1 MTKNLKHPF
10 LRKLALLPLLALL
23 VSCGGGDSSLTAN
36 LTGQVAAL
44 TNSTANKAT
53 HFAASRFLEQAS
65 MGPSPASVAQFKA
78 QGIEG
83 WIDSQ
88 MKLPPTKIVTP
99 ASLYEHELNTDK
111 PAEQRMNDF
120 YRINL
125 HNLLIGGEDQL
136 RIRTSWIL
144 SNFLVVSTRKIQ
156 NYGALEYLN
165 MLQTNAFGQYGD
177 LLKDVTR
184 NPGMGFYLDNHNNRK
199 SQLNENYGRE
209 LMQLFSVGLVQLNMN
224 GTAKRD
230 ASGKLLETYTQKD
243 VIEITRALTGW
254 NNAEPEIKRS
264 SANFANYGKPMV
276 ASWPDQHDTGS
287 KTFLGKTIPAGQD
300 AYKDLDSLVEILVT
314 HPNTAP
320 FVSLRLIQGM
330 TTSDPSP
337 AYLERVATVFKNTKG
352 NLAKVITAILTDP
365 EARNADI
372 PSKASASFGRI
383 KEPLLMY
390 SSAFRGLGC
399 KVAPRAQWN
408 PSTVTQSNNQ
418 MPFNALSVFNFY
430 PPNHRTQGTN
440 VLAPEQKM
448 LNSIEFS
455 DRMSNLSY
463 TFQDDSL
470 LSSAGCEV
478 EAFKAAQAVSDE
490 KLLDL
495 INDRFFRGALPASI
509 AKSLLDANK
518 NFWNRNKG
526 LALTGSILDMAS
538 ITPAYGVSK

>member
-1 MTKNLKHPF
+1 MTETLTKLLLRRLTF
-10 LRKLALLPLLALL
+10 LPALLLL

-36 LTGQVAAL
+36 LSGQV
-44 TNSTANKAT
+44 NSVASNAGNKAT
-53 HFAASRFLEQAS
+53 HFAASRFLEQAA
-65 MGPSPASVAQFKA
+65 MGPSPASVAQVKA
-78 QGIEG
+78 QGIET
-83 WIDSQ
+83 WIAAQ

-111 PAEQRMNDF
+111 PAQQRMTDF
-120 YRINL
+120 YKINL
-125 HNLLIGGEDQL
+125 YSMLIGGEDQL
-136 RIRTSWIL
+136 RIRTSWVL

-156 NYGALEYLN
+156 DYGALEYLN

-177 LLKDVTR
+177 LLRDLTR
-184 NPGMGFYLDNHNNRK
+184 SPAMGFYLDNHNNKK

-209 LMQLFSVGLVQLNMN
+209 LMQLFSVGLVQLNLN
-224 GTAKRD
+224 GTPKRD
-230 ASGKLLETYTQKD
+230 SSGKLLETYSQKD

-254 NNAEPEIKRS
+254 NTAEPEIKRS
-264 SANFANYGKPMV
+264 SANWANYGKPMV
-276 ASWPDQHDTGS
+276 STWANQHDTDS

-300 AYKDLDSLVEILVT
+300 AYKDLDSVVEILVT

-365 EARNADI
+365 EARSGDV
-372 PSKASASFGRI
+372 PSKATANFGRI
-383 KEPLLMY
+383 KEPLLMHT
-390 SSAFRGLGC
+390 SAFRGLGC
-399 KVAPRAQWN
+399 KVAPRAEWN
-408 PSTVTQSNNQ
+408 PSTVRESSNQ
-418 MPFNALSVFNFY
+418 RPFNALSVFNFY

-455 DRMSNLSY
+455 DRMSTLTYS
-463 TFQDDSL
+463 FQDDSL
-470 LSSAGCEV
+470 LGSAGCDV
-478 EAFKAAQAVSDE
+478 DIFKAAQAVSDE

-509 AKSLLDANK
+509 SKSLIDASK
-518 NFWNRNKG
+518 NYSNRNKG
-526 LALTGSILDMAS
+526 LALTGAILDMAS

>member
-10 LRKLALLPLLALL
+10 LRKLTLLPVLALL

-36 LTGQVAAL
+36 LSGQVAAL

-65 MGPSPASVAQFKA
+65 MGPSPASVAQVKA
-78 QGIEG
+78 LGIEG

-184 NPGMGFYLDNHNNRK
+184 NPGMGFYLDNQNNKK

-209 LMQLFSVGLVQLNMN
+209 LMQLFSVGLVQLNLN

-230 ASGKLLETYTQKD
+230 ASGKLLETYSQKD

-254 NNAEPEIKRS
+254 NHAEPESKRS

-276 ASWPDQHDTGS
+276 ASWPNQHDTGS

-352 NLAKVITAILTDP
+352 NLTKVITAILTDP
-365 EARNADI
+365 EARSADI

-455 DRMSNLSY
+455 DRMSSLSY
-463 TFQDDSL
+463 TLQDESL
-470 LSSAGCEV
+470 LSSAGCDV
-478 EAFKAAQAVSDE
+478 EAFIAAKAVSDE

-509 AKSLLDANK
+509 TKSLIDANK

>member
-36 LTGQVAAL
+36 LSGQVAAL

-65 MGPSPASVAQFKA
+65 MGPSPASVAQVKA

-209 LMQLFSVGLVQLNMN
+209 LMQLFSVGLVQLNLN

-463 TFQDDSL
+463 TLQDESL
-470 LSSAGCEV
+470 LSSAGCDV
-478 EAFKAAQAVSDE
+478 EAFIAAKAISDE

-509 AKSLLDANK
+509 SKSLLDANK